1 MDITV
6 DYCLFGGG
14 MVGGA
19 MAIGLSKLGYKV
31 AVIEAHKPKPFN
43 KVDLPDLRVS
53 ALNRLTQRLLKRYN
67 VWDKVIAMRC
77 QQYQRLSVWENSARA
92 LHFEASQ
99 IGESY
104 LGYFVENRIL
114 QLALIDTI
122 EQEHADNIHVVYGR
136 AISINVTEGSVQLD
150 NDIHIQAN
158 MLIGADGGNSQ
169 LRQQANIGVTGW
181 QYEQQ
186 ANVLLVKMASKF
198 ESATW
203 QQFTPQGPVAFLPLF
218 DGHANLV
225 WYADSSMSQ
234 HIRNTNNDVIKKEVL
249 ARFPSILGDFEILDK
264 TGFPLRRMHA
274 NTYWR
279 KNVVLIGDAAHQI
292 NPLAGQGVNLGFKD
306 VDALVESI
314 KNNPITDV
322 NKQALI
328 NYEKTRRTPN
338 LLMMSAMDVFY
349 QTFSNDISVLKML
362 RNLGVQVANMA
373 GPIKHK
379 VLKYAMGLE

>member
-1 MDITV
+1 
-6 DYCLFGGG
+6 
-14 MVGGA
+14 
-19 MAIGLSKLGYKV
+19 
-31 AVIEAHKPKPFN
+31 
-43 KVDLPDLRVS
+43 
-53 ALNRLTQRLLKRYN
+53 
-67 VWDKVIAMRC
+67 
-77 QQYQRLSVWENSARA
+77 
-92 LHFEASQ
+92 
-99 IGESY
+99 
-104 LGYFVENRIL
+104 
-114 QLALIDTI
+114 
-122 EQEHADNIHVVYGR
+122 
-136 AISINVTEGSVQLD
+136 
-150 NDIHIQAN
+150 
-158 MLIGADGGNSQ
+158 
-169 LRQQANIGVTGW
+169 
-181 QYEQQ
+181 
-186 ANVLLVKMASKF
+186 
-198 ESATW
+198 
-203 QQFTPQGPVAFLPLF
+203 
-218 DGHANLV
+218 
-225 WYADSSMSQ
+225 MSQ

>member
-1 MDITV
+1 MEIRV
-6 DYCLFGGG
+6 DYCIFGGG
-14 MVGGA
+14 MIGGA
-19 MAIGLSKLGYKV
+19 MAIGLSSLGYKV
-31 AVIEAHKPKPFN
+31 AVIEAHKPKPFD
-43 KVDLPDLRVS
+43 KSDLPDLRVS
-53 ALNRLTQRLLKRYN
+53 ALNRLTQRLLQRYN
-67 VWDKVIAMRC
+67 VWDKVVAMRC

-122 EQEHADNIHVVYGR
+122 EEEHADNVNVVYGT
-136 AISINVTEGSVQLD
+136 ATSINVAEASVKLD

-169 LRQQANIGVTGW
+169 LRQQANIGITGW

-186 ANVLLVKMASKF
+186 ANVLLVKMASEF

-225 WYADSSMSQ
+225 WYADSSISQ
-234 HIRNTNNDVIKKEVL
+234 HIRNTNNDVIKKEVVD
-249 ARFPSILGDFEILDK
+249 RFPSTLGDFEILDK

-274 NTYWR
+274 NAYWR
-279 KNVVLIGDAAHQI
+279 ENVVLIGDAAHQI

-306 VDALVESI
+306 VDTLVESI
-314 KNNPITDV
+314 KNNPITTT

-349 QTFSNDISVLKML
+349 QTFSNDISVLKMI
-362 RNLGVQVANMA
+362 RNVGVQVANMA
-373 GPIKHK
+373 GPIKQK
-379 VLKYAMGLE
+379 VLKYAMGIE

>member
-1 MDITV
+1 MDINV
-6 DYCLFGGG
+6 DYCIFGGG

-31 AVIEAHKPKPFN
+31 AVIEAHKPKPFD
-43 KVDLPDLRVS
+43 KADLPDLRVS
-53 ALNRLTQRLLKRYN
+53 ALNRLTQSLLQRYN

-77 QQYQRLSVWENSARA
+77 QQYQRLSVWENSTRA

-122 EQEHADNIHVVYGR
+122 QQEHADNIQVVYGR
-136 AISINVTEGSVQLD
+136 ATSVNVTEGSVKLD
-150 NDIHIQAN
+150 NEIHIQAN
-158 MLIGADGGNSQ
+158 MLIAADGGNSQ

-203 QQFTPQGPVAFLPLF
+203 QQFTPKGPVAFLPLF

-225 WYADSSMSQ
+225 WYADSPMSQ

-249 ARFPSILGDFEILDK
+249 ARFPSTLGDFEILDK

-314 KNNPITDV
+314 KNNPITAI

-328 NYEKTRRTPN
+328 NYEKTRRMPN
-338 LLMMSAMDVFY
+338 LIMMSAMDVFY
-349 QTFSNDISVLKML
+349 QTFSNDISVLKIL

-379 VLKYAMGLE
+379 VLKYAMGIE